1 MKRTLSVGL
10 VSVVMATAF
19 AVPAHADERTSCDSV
34 TSYAF
39 VAMPAPWTPA
49 SLCEAREALLDP
61 TPLPERDVT
70 T

>member
-1 MKRTLSVGL
+1 MTRALIVGAMSVIL
-10 VSVVMATAF
+10 AAAF
-19 AVPAHADERTSCDSV
+19 AAPAHADASASCDSV

-39 VAMPAPWTPA
+39 VAMPAPWTPE
-49 SLCEAREALLDP
+49 SLCEAHEALLDH